1 MMKRLVLSLP
11 ILALLVVFSSC
22 ASKPEDT
29 TKTDREKISTVP
41 WNKPQSWEG
50 KGALGGLVQ

>member
-1 MMKRLVLSLP
+1 MLVVTGLSL
-11 ILALLVVFSSC
+11 LFTSC
-22 ASKPEDT
+22 ASKPVDT